1 MEDNYIVEMYWQR
14 SEAAIEHTQN
24 KYGAYC
30 KSIAY
35 GILNSEE
42 DSEECV
48 NDAYVRLWN
57 CIPPSRPES
66 LKAFLARTVRN
77 IALGRCEKMKA
88 QKRNGEV
95 YALALEELEECMPSC
110 ESTENAADAA
120 MLTQLLNA
128 FLAELKPEARRI
140 FMLRYWYLASI
151 KEISAKLNIGESKVK
166 MSLQRSRKSLKIY
179 LEKEDVIL

>member
-1 MEDNYIVEMYWQR
+1 MEDKLIVEMYWQR
-14 SEAAIEHTQN
+14 SEAAIERTQD

-57 CIPPSRPES
+57 YIPPNRPES

-77 IALGRCEKMKA
+77 LALNRCEKQKA
-88 QKRNGEV
+88 QKRGAEK
-95 YALALEELEECMPSC
+95 YSLALEELEECIPSS
-110 ESTENAADAA
+110 ESTENAADAE
-120 MLTQLLNA
+120 MLTQSLNE
-128 FLAELKPEARRI
+128 FLACMKPEARRI
-140 FMLRYWYLASI
+140 FMLRYWYFSSVGDIAR
-151 KEISAKLNIGESKVK
+151 ELNIGESKVK
-166 MSLQRSRKSLKIY
+166 MSLLRSRKSLKNF
-179 LEKEDVIL
+179 LEKEGVIL